1 MRSTFALGVV
11 VIFALSSLGT
21 PLASSTSAITL
32 PLARRFNVTGTLNI
46 AEADRAR
53 AKLLKSRIA
62 SNTGRNNK
70 RSVFV
75 APITNEAV
83 SYSVSVSIKGRLGAD
98 DLTCCYRLGLVLLRL
113 HVSLSGPFKVKKRP
127 LTMGACITR
136 HYAC

>member
-32 PLARRFNVTGTLNI
+32 PLARRFNATGALNI

-62 SNTGRNNK
+62 SNTGKNNK
-70 RSVFV
+70 RSVFL
-75 APITNEAV
+75 APITNGAV
-83 SYSVSVSIKGRLGAD
+83 SYSVSVSIQRRLGAD
-98 DLTCCYRLGLVLLRL
+98 DLICCDRLGLVLLRL
-113 HVSLSGPFKVKKRP
+113 HVSLLGLFKVKKWP
-127 LTMGACITR
+127 LTMSACITR
-136 HYAC
+136 RYAC